1 MIINSTRKGAVLRGL
16 EGVGVVKVG
25 GWGEC
30 RMEEMLV
37 IYPRMLNTWQ
47 PSYTANS
54 LRRPVRPRPMA
65 KPHLLGLMALPR
77 FLLSPCMVTVCPEM
91 APLCP
96 LLVMV
101 PPTVA
106 EAWDW
111 TRFSPWAM
119 KSNLQVLVPPTMPW

>member
-1 MIINSTRKGAVLRGL
+1 MIINSTRKGAVLI
-16 EGVGVVKVG
+16 GVGG
-25 GWGEC
+25 GGGGEC

-65 KPHLLGLMALPR
+65 KPHLLGLMELPR

-101 PPTVA
+101 PPTVP
-106 EAWDW
+106 EKVKS
-111 TRFSPWAM
+111 TLKYRQRFPGWWRRPGTGRGSRPGR
-119 KSNLQVLVPPTMPW
+119 